1 MIFFLLFGDVCH
13 ESQPLK
19 ASPKPRCRLCNPRG
33 GVLQGRQLHPLP
45 FLHCR
50 GGEGTATG
58 DSNGGE
64 SQEETGAD
72 GNFGEKNGNS
82 DWEKMWDWE
91 CYENTYIAERTMVTA
106 SPLLVVTWDAL
117 RII

>member
-1 MIFFLLFGDVCH
+1 MEAKVKKK
-13 ESQPLK
+13 QV
-19 ASPKPRCRLCNPRG
+19 RM
-33 GVLQGRQLHPLP
+33 
-45 FLHCR
+45 
-50 GGEGTATG
+50 
-58 DSNGGE
+58 
-64 SQEETGAD
+64 ETLGK
-72 GNFGEKNGNS
+72 KNGNS